1 MLPSSGGID
10 PVNWLCESHSNCSPL
25 SLLKAG
31 GSVPSRPRS
40 RSFSAVTRSGTL
52 PLRRSTM
59 IPSHWVIGSVTL
71 QLSVALPANA
81 SLRPSRIS
89 QSRTSPGWSA
99 WSATTVPFAQAGAG
113 GRTFAALVNWGR
125 TSGPISSAAAAT
137 TISSK
142 PVINRR
148 RIGPKEVVGLYLIAM
163 HPNQCVSPPQSTQLR
178 NRSSVCRSLPSWSDQ
193 IGRRHCRH
201 DRIGTQERHCPGEIW
216 PGGHRKPCTLTAAM
230 SPSHP
235 RRSHPGRTHR
245 H

>member
-10 PVNWLCESHSNCSPL
+10 PVNWLSESHRTCSPL
-25 SLLKAG
+25 SPPKAG
-31 GSVPSRPRS
+31 GSVPSSPRS

-99 WSATTVPFAQAGAG
+99 GAVTTVPFAQAGAG
-113 GRTFAALVNWGR
+113 GRTFAALVDWGR

-137 TISSK
+137 RVSSK
-142 PVINRR
+142 PVISRW
-148 RIGPKEVVGLYLIAM
+148 RIGPIELVCYVPHRGK
-163 HPNQCVSPPQSTQLR
+163 PNWYVSPRQSTQIR
-178 NRSSVCRSLPSWSDQ
+178 NTSSVCRSLPSWSDQ

-201 DRIGTQERHCPGEIW
+201 DRIGTQERC
-216 PGGHRKPCTLTAAM
+216 
-230 SPSHP
+230 
-235 RRSHPGRTHR
+235 
-245 H
+245 